1 MSDLADRNRT
11 VAAQRDH
18 AGVVP
23 ATLACVP
30 GGDGANTEFN
40 HFAERVLPTLKQLRL
55 ARRLAETL
63 VGEPALPEPTGIGRF
78 ALESI
83 LSIDATVRRIGV
95 YDLSE
100 LAALESDA
108 TRMDA
113 VCRVLDEV
121 GERLR
126 ALARALARQMQHAG
140 DACDTAALAALL
152 EALTA
157 QPGSASEGSGSAA

>member
-95 YDLSE
+95 YDLS
-100 LAALESDA
+100 ALESDA

-140 DACDTAALAALL
+140 DACDTAALVALL